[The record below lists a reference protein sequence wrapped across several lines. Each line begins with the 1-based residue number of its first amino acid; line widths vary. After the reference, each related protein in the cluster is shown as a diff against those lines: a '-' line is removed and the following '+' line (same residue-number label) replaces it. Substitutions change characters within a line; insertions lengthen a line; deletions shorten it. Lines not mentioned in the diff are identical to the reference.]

1 MEAMST
7 EVMPCPSRPSRGPE
21 PDCAADA
28 GTDRQQ
34 LIIAHLSLVRREARR
49 IGRRLPE
56 GVDADDLI
64 SAGTLGLMG
73 AVDRFDPDRGLS
85 LAAYAQ
91 HRIRGAILDEL
102 RTLDTI
108 SRRRRKRRRDLEQV
122 RHQMTGELGHP
133 PEDEAL
139 AERLGISLEQLNCER
154 DQTVGG
160 APLSLDALCAGG
172 LRLADSDGHPPPDRQ
187 LLRREQGRHLRRAI
201 DRLPRRERAVIRCYY
216 DDHLAYREIADLF
229 GVSES
234 RICQIHRSAI
244 RRIRS
249 RLAAEDRCGP
259 SPLH

>member
-1 MEAMST
+1 MEAMPND
-7 EVMPCPSRPSRGPE
+7 VMPQPNRGPE
-21 PDCAADA
+21 PEPLACAES
-28 GTDRQQ
+28 GRQQ
-34 LIIAHLSLVRREARR
+34 RVLAHLSLVRREARR
-49 IGRRLPE
+49 IARRLPE
-56 GVDADDLI
+56 GVDADDLV

-73 AVDRFDPDRGLS
+73 AVDRFEPDRGLS
-85 LAAYAQ
+85 FAAYAL

-108 SRRRRKRRRDLEQV
+108 SRRRRRRRRDLEQV
-122 RHQMTGELGHP
+122 RHQMTGELGRP

-154 DQTVGG
+154 DRTVGG

-172 LRLADSDGHPPPDRQ
+172 LRLSDSDGHPPPDRQ
-187 LLRREQGRHLRRAI
+187 LLRREQGRRLRRAI

-216 DDHLAYREIADLF
+216 EDHLAYRQIAARF

-249 RLAAEDRCGP
+249 RLAAEERGG
-259 SPLH
+259 SARLH